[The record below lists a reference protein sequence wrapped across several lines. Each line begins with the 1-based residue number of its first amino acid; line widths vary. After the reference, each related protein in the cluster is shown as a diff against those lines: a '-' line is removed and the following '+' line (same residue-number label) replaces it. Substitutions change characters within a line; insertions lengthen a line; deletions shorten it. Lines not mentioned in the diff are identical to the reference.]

1 MKARVTIVLP
11 GILVILI
18 ALFLSS
24 CSPVTLNSYV
34 NPKGTEKTVSH
45 LLVWGMFDKLEYRQP
60 FEQYFTQYFNQK
72 GIKSIG
78 SLAILSPSRKYEYK
92 DLESKFDSL
101 GVDGILIFNYQNT
114 DKNKD
119 YVPPSTAMYPDYY
132 YNYYS
137 YYSWGYPIYSPGYS
151 VVTTGGYWTT
161 TTVVNL
167 TANLY
172 GNSKDDL
179 LWSAQISITDP
190 QFIDEAAIQI
200 ARSVYTDFLN
210 KRLIGK

>member
-1 MKARVTIVLP
+1 MKKNFTWIS
-11 GILVILI
+11 GSFMILI
-18 ALFLSS
+18 ASLITS
-24 CSPVTLNSYV
+24 CSPVTLTSYV
-34 NPKGTEKTVSH
+34 NPKGAEKNVSH

-60 FEQYFTQYFNQK
+60 FEQYFTQYFSQK
-72 GIKSIG
+72 GIKCIG
-78 SLAILSPSRKYEYK
+78 SLSVLRPDKKYEYK
-92 DLESKFDSL
+92 DLEKKFDSL
-101 GVDGILIFNYQNT
+101 GVDGILIFNYKNT
-114 DKNKD
+114 DKDKA
-119 YVPPSTAMYPDYY
+119 YIPETSTMYPDYY

-179 LWSAQISITDP
+179 LWSAEIAITDP
-190 QFIDEAAIQI
+190 SFLDQAAIQI
-200 ARSVYTDFLN
+200 AKSVYSDFVSKQLV
-210 KRLIGK
+210 KK